1 MKRKEIN
8 QLHKQTLSELR
19 KLLKE
24 IREKLLKLKMDFL
37 GGKVKDVR
45 TIAKTRDDLARIT
58 TVIREKE
65 LEVKG

>member
-8 QLHKQTLSELR
+8 QLHKQTLPELR

-24 IREKLLKLKMDFL
+24 IREKLLKLKMDFF
-37 GGKVKDVR
+37 GGKVKDVH

>member
-8 QLHKQTLSELR
+8 QLHKQTLPELG

-24 IREKLLKLKMDFL
+24 IREKLLKLKMDFF

-45 TIAKTRDDLARIT
+45 IIAKTRDDLARIT

-65 LEVKG
+65 LEVKS

>member
-8 QLHKQTLSELR
+8 QLHKQTLPELR
-19 KLLKE
+19 KLLEE
-24 IREKLLKLKMDFL
+24 IREKLLKLKMDFF

-45 TIAKTRDDLARIT
+45 TIAKTRDDLART
-58 TVIREKE
+58 ATVIREKE

>member
-8 QLHKQTLSELR
+8 QLHKQTLLELR

-24 IREKLLKLKMDFL
+24 TREKLLKLKMDLL

-45 TIAKTRDDLARIT
+45 TIAKTRDDLART
-58 TVIREKE
+58 ATVIREKE
-65 LEVKG
+65 LEVKS